1 MASVGQSTGE
11 QIAEFVGQSYCAGAG
26 WRRMGNAMEEQGEVV
41 LPVSLYGLSIYS
53 DGSMKL
59 CSLTVSPKHASE
71 DATGA
76 MKDLLVIFR
85 EDVF

>member
-26 WRRMGNAMEEQGEVV
+26 WRRVGNAMEKQGEVV
-41 LPVSLYGLSIYS
+41 LFVSLYCLGMYS
-53 DGSMKL
+53 NGSTKL

-76 MKDLLVIFR
+76 MKDLLVIFC
-85 EDVF
+85 